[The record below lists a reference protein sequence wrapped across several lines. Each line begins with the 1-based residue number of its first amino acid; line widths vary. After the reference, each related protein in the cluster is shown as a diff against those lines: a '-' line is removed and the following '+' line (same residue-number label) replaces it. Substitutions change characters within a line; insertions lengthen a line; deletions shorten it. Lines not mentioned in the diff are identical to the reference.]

1 VLDTDEDRE
10 TERTSGSA
18 VDVVVG
24 RVRALIKERGLRVG
38 DVLPSE
44 AELSNMFAASRNT
57 VREAVRTLKAYGV
70 VESRQ
75 KVGAVM
81 IDRRQAAMTD
91 LFAFAMEI
99 SPDTFQDIQG
109 FRRLTEMNLGETLI
123 GRISDAELDKL
134 AQLNSAMA
142 AKTDVERASE
152 LDFEFHQALIDA
164 AGNRTLS
171 EIYGML
177 RPVIQRLMRA
187 GKEQREALDLAAAE
201 HSDIIEALREKDR
214 IAYVYHM
221 NRHLQAGLKY
231 IGNEE
236 RARP

>member
-1 VLDTDEDRE
+1 
-10 TERTSGSA
+10 
-18 VDVVVG
+18 
-24 RVRALIKERGLRVG
+24 
-38 DVLPSE
+38 
-44 AELSNMFAASRNT
+44 MFATSRNT

-81 IDRRQAAMTD
+81 IDRRQDAMTD

-99 SPDTFQDIQG
+99 SPDTFQDVQG
-109 FRRLTEMNLGETLI
+109 FRRLIEMNLGETLM

-152 LDFEFHQALIDA
+152 LDFEFHQVLINA

-177 RPVIQRLMRA
+177 RPMIQRLMRA
-187 GKEQREALDLAAAE
+187 GKEQREGLDLAAAE
-201 HSDIIEALREKDR
+201 HSDIIEAFRKKDR